1 MSKNAIF
8 AMKKEQV
15 SLMKTGKTN
24 MKEMDKISSSICN
37 KYQMLM
43 KVGCKVDSKIYGSE
57 AQKKF

>member
-1 MSKNAIF
+1 
-8 AMKKEQV
+8 
-15 SLMKTGKTN
+15 MKTGKTN